1 LEHDQ
6 IHQEVVEQGNTQERT
21 FEESNGF
28 SCHASFMGAL
38 EGTECAGIW
47 KQGFKGTMLIEKIKE
62 EATL

>member
-1 LEHDQ
+1 
-6 IHQEVVEQGNTQERT
+6 
-21 FEESNGF
+21 
-28 SCHASFMGAL
+28 MGAL